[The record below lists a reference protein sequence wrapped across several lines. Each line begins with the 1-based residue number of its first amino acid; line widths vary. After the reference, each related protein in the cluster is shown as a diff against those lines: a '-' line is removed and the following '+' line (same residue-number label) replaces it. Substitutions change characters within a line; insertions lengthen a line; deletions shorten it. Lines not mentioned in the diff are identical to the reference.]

1 MGTALHSYVN
11 ATSCVCSCK
20 EEHTKGNTH
29 AEFTTPVEQVHQP
42 GQADQSTTPNSRD
55 QLRLLFQR
63 QNTPREHTRRV
74 YYTRAGPSTRQLAVP
89 NSRDQLRRV
98 LHPSSRA
105 INPVKAFNQPSRIH
119 ETSCACSWQ
128 MRNTRR
134 GMHSERSTHRG
145 DYTSRGMYT
154 DRSTHRGLH
163 AEDGRCTVHALTRLL
178 ANVAIGLAGMYKY
191 VHVQ

>member
-11 ATSCVCSCK
+11 TTSCVCSCK

-74 YYTRAGPSTRQLAVP
+74 YYTRAGPSTRARRSISRPELTRPAAQSITPVEQGHQPGQGVQSAFP
-89 NSRDQLRRV
+89 NSRDQLR
-98 LHPSSRA
+98 L
-105 INPVKAFNQPSRIH
+105 
-119 ETSCACSWQ
+119 
-128 MRNTRR
+128 
-134 GMHSERSTHRG
+134 
-145 DYTSRGMYT
+145 
-154 DRSTHRGLH
+154 
-163 AEDGRCTVHALTRLL
+163 LL
-178 ANVAIGLAGMYKY
+178 ANEKYTKGDALGEEYTQRRLHIGRN
-191 VHVQ
+191 VHGWEYTQRATRGGR

>member
-1 MGTALHSYVN
+1 MGIHTQSLLHPLSRSIN
-11 ATSCVCSCK
+11 PGKQINQPPRIHETSCVCSSK
-20 EEHTKGNTH
+20 SKTHRGNTH
-29 AEFTTPVEQVHQP
+29 AECITPEQVHQR
-42 GQADQSTTPNSRD
+42 GQGD
-55 QLRLLFQR
+55 
-63 QNTPREHTRRV
+63 
-74 YYTRAGPSTRQLAVP
+74 QLAVP

-105 INPVKAFNQPSRIH
+105 INPFKAFNQPSRIH

-145 DYTSRGMYT
+145 DYTSIGMYT